1 MTVDPVAVQ
10 SMLQLVPCRHGQ
22 VPEAHHVE
30 QHRGSQE
37 DECSVCLELPVH
49 PVSLPCSH
57 TYCFLCAKGLA
68 ESGNPK
74 CSLCRRPIAVSK
86 TRQIYNLFQNL
97 SNSFPYFE
105 GWGMDAKS
113 LSAKAV
119 QTTDRT
125 GNPKNYFYW
134 F

>member
-1 MTVDPVAVQ
+1 MCLDP
-10 SMLQLVPCRHGQ
+10 
-22 VPEAHHVE
+22 
-30 QHRGSQE
+30 
-37 DECSVCLELPVH
+37 PVH
-49 PVSLPCSH
+49 EIELECGH

-105 GWGMDAKS
+105 GWGMGAKS
-113 LSAKAV
+113 LSAMVV

-134 F
+134 FYQFFDKVDIFKSFRVSNGFKLSFLSLNRRS